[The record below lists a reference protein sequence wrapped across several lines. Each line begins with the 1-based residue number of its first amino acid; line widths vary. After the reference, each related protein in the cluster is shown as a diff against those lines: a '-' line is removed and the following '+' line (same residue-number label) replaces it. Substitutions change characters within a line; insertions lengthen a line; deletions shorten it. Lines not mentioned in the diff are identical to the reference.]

1 MKAAAALQFLRIS
14 DAFRVGDGLR
24 GDDAADVSVALQRV
38 KASGVRFERAMKWSP
53 SLVHDVRVIE
63 ALRGCC
69 ALRRFESHRE
79 DADRILSDHEAAS
92 RLKIANRG
100 RLPDVE
106 TLRKWLAEIETVAP
120 GSNFMGYSDPRCAS
134 KSATSSG

>member
-24 GDDAADVSVALQRV
+24 GDDAAEVSVALQRV

-63 ALRGCC
+63 VLRGCSE
-69 ALRRFESHRE
+69 LRRFDSYRE
-79 DADRILSDHEAAS
+79 DADRILSDPSAVS
-92 RLKIANRG
+92 RLKVANRG
-100 RLPDVE
+100 KTPDVE
-106 TLRKWLAEIETVAP
+106 TLRKWLADIGAAS
-120 GSNFMGYSDPRCAS
+120 GSNFEGVSDPRCGGG
-134 KSATSSG
+134 SATSS